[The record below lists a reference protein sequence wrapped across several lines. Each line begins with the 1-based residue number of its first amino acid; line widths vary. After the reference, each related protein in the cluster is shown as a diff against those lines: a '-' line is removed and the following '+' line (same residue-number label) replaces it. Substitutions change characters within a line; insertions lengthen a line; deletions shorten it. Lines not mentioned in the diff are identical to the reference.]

1 MNHSYSCVC
10 ELTDLG
16 EYDEYLIEL
25 CDESG
30 CDVVEQEF
38 KPSENSKYDLVL
50 VHNNYVSD

>member
-30 CDVVEQEF
+30 CDVVEPEF